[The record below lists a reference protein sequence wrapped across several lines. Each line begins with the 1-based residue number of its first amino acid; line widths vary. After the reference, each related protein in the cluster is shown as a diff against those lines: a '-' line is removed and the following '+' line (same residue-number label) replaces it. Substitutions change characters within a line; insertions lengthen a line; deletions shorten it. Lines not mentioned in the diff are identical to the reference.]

1 LIAKC
6 RSRFYCTWFFCWG
19 DIVREINVSRA
30 WDPVHAGDK
39 ALTRETPAKRGRVNR
54 YAWHLVFAWVYIF
67 VLLFCFITY
76 ICFAGFS
83 ICFKIS
89 LDLVNLKLQT
99 KAMYSIPVCMEYD
112 LLVTSAE
119 YVPLAFRPVKDV
131 DLLIPVLYW
140 SAGHSTVGLV
150 LSVKQYKFLKYIH
163 SINHKD
169 NIETKTEECVYLS
182 RTNYPQIAFHATKF
196 NDSSIL
202 VLIIS

>member
-1 LIAKC
+1 MSGI
-6 RSRFYCTWFFCWG
+6 
-19 DIVREINVSRA
+19 
-30 WDPVHAGDK
+30 
-39 ALTRETPAKRGRVNR
+39 KRIR
-54 YAWHLVFAWVYIF
+54 YSISYIF
-67 VLLFCFITY
+67 VLLFCFTY

-89 LDLVNLKLQT
+89 LDLINLKLQS

-119 YVPLAFRPVKDV
+119 YFPLAFRPINDV
-131 DLLIPVLYW
+131 SRLVPVLDW
-140 SAGHSTVGLV
+140 SAGYSTVGLV

-169 NIETKTEECVYLS
+169 NLETKTEECVHWS
-182 RTNYPQIAFHATKF
+182 RTNYPQIALHATKF

-202 VLIIS
+202 ILIIS